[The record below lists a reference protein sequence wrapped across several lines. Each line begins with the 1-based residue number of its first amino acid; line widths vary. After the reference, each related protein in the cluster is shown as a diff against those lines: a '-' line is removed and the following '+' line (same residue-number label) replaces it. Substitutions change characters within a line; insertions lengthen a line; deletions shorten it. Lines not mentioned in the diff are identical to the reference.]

1 MTILNWLQQ
10 AVQFL
15 VLIPSA
21 MLCYLPMHRQL
32 RFSPG
37 KTALLA
43 AGTLLVYIP
52 AAAWCATALGLDC
65 NIILLPSLL
74 LFSVGYR
81 LTLKTDWSR
90 CICTFLFSCVV
101 SAFVS
106 NFSYAYDAWLH
117 PGSTSGQF
125 SWQAALFQFAATGV
139 AAVLLI
145 FPLRKWGSI
154 LIDRL
159 LVSGAWG
166 SMIAV
171 SATFLLLNLA
181 IIPRH
186 YATLYVGRC
195 FPIYITLLLVLLLFL
210 IAMYVSFYH
219 TAMGILRTAAIQERI
234 QFFEMAENQYRMQKK
249 YIEDTAKERHDFK
262 QSVFTLKRLAD
273 AGNLTALQQYLTKY
287 VSTLPETEIRHFC
300 KNHAVNALL
309 NYYAQLAASNGIQL
323 DWHTDI
329 PEWIHVAEPDL
340 CSLLG
345 NLIENAFAGC
355 STVEDTAP
363 RYHCLSVELRN
374 NVNLYIVSTNSF
386 DGFVRLKDG
395 QYESTKRKGS
405 GIGIHSVKMIA
416 EKYRGTARFHHMG
429 TEFYADVMLQVKS
442 GTLDTQA

>member
-1 MTILNWLQQ
+1 M
-10 AVQFL
+10 
-15 VLIPSA
+15 
-21 MLCYLPMHRQL
+21 
-32 RFSPG
+32 
-37 KTALLA
+37 
-43 AGTLLVYIP
+43 
-52 AAAWCATALGLDC
+52 
-65 NIILLPSLL
+65 
-74 LFSVGYR
+74 
-81 LTLKTDWSR
+81 
-90 CICTFLFSCVV
+90 FSCVV

-117 PGSTSGQF
+117 PESTSGQF
-125 SWQAALFQFAATGV
+125 SWQAALFQFAATGI

-159 LVSGAWG
+159 LVSGAWC

-171 SATFLLLNLA
+171 SAAFLLLNLA

-249 YIEDTAKERHDFK
+249 YIEDTAKKRHDFK
-262 QSVFTLKRLAD
+262 QSVFTLKQLAD

-287 VSTLPETEIRHFC
+287 ASTLPETEIRQFC
-300 KNHAVNALL
+300 KNHAVNTLL
-309 NYYAQLAASNGIQL
+309 NYDVQLAASNGIRL

-386 DGFVRLKDG
+386 DGFVQMKDG
-395 QYESTKRKGS
+395 QYKSTKWNRDPLC
-405 GIGIHSVKMIA
+405 
-416 EKYRGTARFHHMG
+416 EN
-429 TEFYADVMLQVKS
+429 DC
-442 GTLDTQA
+442 